1 MVPNSVILN
10 LAVIPLREPERV
22 EMRARFDAAVSP
34 EDVQHRLAESIT
46 VPTRYP
52 PDISLEEL
60 DGDELVLKIAATPV
74 NPADGAQL
82 AAEVLEARAAGRRT
96 APPETHAAGEIRRS
110 PADSKRPPTTLSG
123 ALRRIATSAAS
134 SSRA

>member
-10 LAVIPLREPERV
+10 LAVVPLREPERV

-82 AAEVLEARAAGRRT
+82 ASEVLEGARRRQENRAA
-96 APPETHAAGEIRRS
+96 
-110 PADSKRPPTTLSG
+110 
-123 ALRRIATSAAS
+123 
-134 SSRA
+134 